1 MVQGKAVLG
10 GAQIVLDCISVCP
23 PGQGFPVDSCPTD
36 TTGYVGHCPKLVTIF
51 FCLWINSLPLNVASS
66 FDLLPSQGGDQ
77 TFSDV
82 FQHWKTKLVSFL
94 EAGCGILEMNSSLV
108 VSAACCDLVWEPPC
122 AFLLVWSTGRVCT

>member
-1 MVQGKAVLG
+1 MIVSVSVHQSRDSLWILALLTPQDMWVTVLN
-10 GAQIVLDCISVCP
+10 LLL
-23 PGQGFPVDSCPTD
+23 F
-36 TTGYVGHCPKLVTIF
+36 F

-66 FDLLPSQGGDQ
+66 FDLLPFQGGDQ

-108 VSAACCDLVWEPPC
+108 VLAACCDPVWEPPC
-122 AFLLVWSTGRVCT
+122 ASLLVWSTGRVCTG

>member
-1 MVQGKAVLG
+1 MIVSVSVHQSRDSLWILALLTLQDMWVTVLN
-10 GAQIVLDCISVCP
+10 LLL
-23 PGQGFPVDSCPTD
+23 F
-36 TTGYVGHCPKLVTIF
+36 F

-108 VSAACCDLVWEPPC
+108 VSAACCDPVWEPPC
-122 AFLLVWSTGRVCT
+122 ASLLVWSTGRVCTG